1 MYMGTTDID
10 DFTFRDAN
18 SDGEKDLIVYHPDGT
33 VGMGLSRGDG
43 SMIDVG
49 DLLSVRAAQQDM
61 VRAGDFVGDG
71 YADIVYVDQEGILH
85 QAPLLGQIEQLEVFD
100 MDHDGV
106 DDIIVMDHLGSL
118 YIFYGH
124 SSGIFRVQL
133 IENVYDFVLSDEAK
147 SSYFTGAI
155 SYNGLGFVDPDNI
168 ENSYRKNWF

>member
-1 MYMGTTDID
+1 MGTTDVD

-18 SDGEKDLIVYHPDGT
+18 SDGKKDLIVYHPDGT

-43 SMIDVG
+43 SIIDVG

-61 VRAGDFVGDG
+61 VRAGDFIGDG
-71 YADIVYVDQEGILH
+71 YADIVYVDEEGILH
-85 QAPLLGQIEQLEVFD
+85 QVVHTAEGPIEKPMQYDNAPLLGQIEHLEVFD

-124 SSGIFRVQL
+124 SSGVFRVQL

-155 SYNGLGFVDPDNI
+155 SYNGL
-168 ENSYRKNWF
+168 